1 MTEIW
6 RAIPGY
12 EGSYEASS
20 LGRVRSL
27 DRYVD
32 MPRVQ
37 GHCRAHR
44 HFCRGRVLRP
54 GPANSG
60 HLSVVLGRGNT
71 QSVHVLVLL
80 AFVGPPEL
88 GQESRHLN
96 GRSACNRLSNLE
108 WANRQRNSQDKKHH
122 DGARNYKLRPAQV
135 RQIKRALLKPRYG
148 LQHALAQRYSVSDA
162 MISAI
167 KRSISHNDVV
177 L

>member
-1 MTEIW
+1 MIEIW

-12 EGSYEASS
+12 EGGYEASS

-32 MPRVQ
+32 MPCVR
-37 GHCRAHR
+37 GHCRAHQ
-44 HFCRGRVLRP
+44 HFCHGRVLRP

-60 HLSVVLGRGNT
+60 HLSVVLGRDNT

-88 GQESRHLN
+88 GQEARHLN
-96 GRSACNRLSNLE
+96 GRPACNRLDNLE
-108 WANRQRNSQDKKHH
+108 WASRQRNSQDKKHH
-122 DGARNYKLRPAQV
+122 NGAGNYKLRPAQV
-135 RQIKRALLKPRYG
+135 RQIKRALLKPRCG
-148 LQHALAQRYSVSDA
+148 LQHALAKHYSVSDA

-167 KRSISHNDVV
+167 KRSISHSDIV